1 MKARSM
7 KKVFALT
14 LTTAM
19 AVGLGACGSSGSSSS
34 ASSGSTGSSTTVAG
48 ASSVSTSTD
57 SSAEST
63 TSVGSVA
70 SEEVSSASASTSTV
84 ATPEDVLPEAKGLK
98 IGATYYTL
106 QTEFCMRMD
115 NAAKTWAKNND
126 VEYTSYDGNN
136 DAATQLD
143 QVETMIADG
152 VDAIILNPQ
161 DADACS
167 ACVDAAVEAG
177 IPIVGVNTMV
187 NNDKLTGYCGSQDVS
202 AGEEIMQ
209 YMIKYM
215 DSDAFNIVVIEGPMG
230 QSAQLQRIEGINNVL
245 TDYPNIK
252 ILAQDTANWS
262 RSEAMTLMETWITT
276 YGDDIDAV
284 VSENDEMA
292 LGAREAIEAAGM
304 DIPCIGID
312 GITDAVAAVGNGK
325 MIASDFQNAEGQIS
339 GALEIAVKAVKGE
352 DYEKEV
358 WIPFEMITP
367 DNYKEYQNK
376 Y

>member
-1 MKARSM
+1 M
-7 KKVFALT
+7 KKRTVKKVLAIMMTSAVAL
-14 LTTAM
+14 
-19 AVGLGACGSSGSSSS
+19 GLAACGGGGDDSSDASSASGASSTSDASSVSDTADASS
-34 ASSGSTGSSTTVAG
+34 ASSASDSSSDSAVETVAG
-48 ASSVSTSTD
+48 A
-57 SSAEST
+57 E
-63 TSVGSVA
+63 
-70 SEEVSSASASTSTV
+70 
-84 ATPEDVLPEAKGLK
+84 GLT

-115 NAAKTWAKNND
+115 NAAKEWASANGVN
-126 VEYTSYDGNN
+126 YTSYDGNN
-136 DAATQLD
+136 DAATQLE

-187 NNDKLTGYCGSQDVS
+187 NNDNLTAYVGSEDVS

-209 YMIKYM
+209 YMIDYM
-215 DSDAFNIVVIEGPMG
+215 ESDEFNIVVIEGPMG
-230 QSAQLQRIEGINNVL
+230 QSAQLQRYEGITNVL
-245 TDYPNIK
+245 ADYPNIQ

-276 YGDDIDAV
+276 YGDEIDAV

-292 LGAREAIEAAGM
+292 LGAREAIKAAGM

-312 GITDAVAAVGNGK
+312 GITDAVAAVASGD
-325 MIASDFQNAEGQIS
+325 MIASDFQNAEGQIT
-339 GALEIAVKAVKGE
+339 GALETAVKCVNGE
-352 DYEKEV
+352 DYETEV

-367 DNYKEYQNK
+367 DNYEEYQGR

>member
-1 MKARSM
+1 MKRNVV
-7 KKVFALT
+7 KKLLAVMMAS
-14 LTTAM
+14 AM
-19 AVGLGACGSSGSSSS
+19 AAGLAACGGSNASSDSAGGSDASSNSS
-34 ASSGSTGSSTTVAG
+34 AEAESSAD
-48 ASSVSTSTD
+48 ASSD
-57 SSAEST
+57 SSAES
-63 TSVGSVA
+63 SSGGGA
-70 SEEVSSASASTSTV
+70 SGAE
-84 ATPEDVLPEAKGLK
+84 GLN

-115 NAAKTWAKNND
+115 DAAKVWAEENGVN
-126 VEYTSYDGNN
+126 YTSYDGNN
-136 DAATQLD
+136 DAAAQLE

-177 IPIVGVNTMV
+177 VPIVGVNTMV
-187 NNDKLTGYCGSQDVS
+187 NNDQLTAYVGSEDVS

-209 YMIKYM
+209 YMIDYM

-230 QSAQLQRIEGINNVL
+230 QSAQLQRYEGITNVL
-245 TDYPNIK
+245 ADYPNIK

-276 YGDDIDAV
+276 YGDEIDAV

-304 DIPCIGID
+304 DLPCIGID
-312 GITDAVAAVGNGK
+312 GITDAVSAVESGK
-325 MIASDFQNAEGQIS
+325 MIASDFQNAEGQIT
-339 GALEIAVKAVKGE
+339 GALETAVKCVNGE

-367 DNYKEYQNK
+367 DNYQDYQNK

>member
-1 MKARSM
+1 MNKKTM
-7 KKVFALT
+7 KKMAATAMVFAVAGTSSLGSAT
-14 LTTAM
+14 VFAAEETAEK
-19 AVGLGACGSSGSSSS
+19 
-34 ASSGSTGSSTTVAG
+34 VAG
-48 ASSVSTSTD
+48 A
-57 SSAEST
+57 E
-63 TSVGSVA
+63 
-70 SEEVSSASASTSTV
+70 
-84 ATPEDVLPEAKGLK
+84 GLS

-115 NAAKTWAKNND
+115 NAAQKWAEDNGVK
-126 VEYTSYDGNN
+126 YKSYDGNN
-136 DAATQLD
+136 DAAKQLE

-187 NNDKLTGYCGSQDVS
+187 NNDNLTAYVGSQDVS
-202 AGEEIMQ
+202 AGEDIMK
-209 YMIKYM
+209 YMIDYM
-215 DSDAFNIVVIEGPMG
+215 EKDAFNIVVIEGPMG
-230 QSAQLQRIEGINNVL
+230 QSAQLQRIEGISNIL
-245 TDYPNIK
+245 KDYPDIE
-252 ILAQDTANWS
+252 ILAQNTANWS

-276 YGDDIDAV
+276 YGDEIDAV

-312 GITDAVAAVGNGK
+312 GITDAVAAVENGK
-325 MIASDFQNAEGQIS
+325 MIASDFQNAEGQIT
-339 GALEIAVKAVKGE
+339 GALETAVKSVNGE
-352 DYEKEV
+352 EYEKEL

-367 DNYKEYQNK
+367 DNYKDYQSK

>member
-1 MKARSM
+1 MKKKSM
-7 KKVFALT
+7 MKVFAVLMT
-14 LTTAM
+14 AAM
-19 AVGLGACGSSGSSSS
+19 AFGLTACGSDGGNEGSEPSSE
-34 ASSGSTGSSTTVAG
+34 ASTTEQSTAQDSTAEDSTAEESGGGTAG
-48 ASSVSTSTD
+48 A
-57 SSAEST
+57 E
-63 TSVGSVA
+63 
-70 SEEVSSASASTSTV
+70 
-84 ATPEDVLPEAKGLK
+84 GLK

-115 NAAKTWAKNND
+115 NEAKKWAKENG

-136 DAATQLD
+136 DASKQLE

-187 NNDKLTGYCGSQDVS
+187 NNDQLTAYVGSEDVS

-209 YMIKYM
+209 YMIDYM

-230 QSAQLQRIEGINNVL
+230 QSAQLQRYEGITNVL
-245 TDYPNIK
+245 ADYPDIE
-252 ILAQDTANWS
+252 ILAIDTANWS
-262 RSEAMTLMETWITT
+262 RSEAMTLMETWLTT
-276 YGDDIDAV
+276 YGEEIDAV

-292 LGAREAIEAAGM
+292 LGAREAIKAQGL

-312 GITDAVAAVGNGK
+312 GITDAVAAVESGD
-325 MIASDFQNAEGQIS
+325 MIASDFQNAEGQIR
-339 GALEIAVKAVKGE
+339 GALDTAVKCVNGE

-367 DNYKEYQNK
+367 DNYADYQGR

>member
-1 MKARSM
+1 MIIYSKFKEVRKM
-7 KKVFALT
+7 KKETLRKVLAIVMTSAVAAGLT
-14 LTTAM
+14 
-19 AVGLGACGSSGSSSS
+19 ACGNGNSSTSTAAGTSSASSAAASS
-34 ASSGSTGSSTTVAG
+34 ASSGASGSSA
-48 ASSVSTSTD
+48 ASSSVSGTSG
-57 SSAEST
+57 SSKSGGAE
-63 TSVGSVA
+63 
-70 SEEVSSASASTSTV
+70 
-84 ATPEDVLPEAKGLK
+84 GLS

-115 NAAKTWAKNND
+115 DAAKKWAKENGVN
-126 VEYTSYDGNN
+126 YTSYDGNN
-136 DAATQLD
+136 DAASQLE

-187 NNDKLTGYCGSQDVS
+187 NNENLTAYVGSQDVS
-202 AGEEIMQ
+202 AGEEIMN
-209 YMIKYM
+209 YMIDYM
-215 DSDAFNIVVIEGPMG
+215 DSEEFNIVVIEGPMG
-230 QSAQLQRIEGINNVL
+230 QSAQLQRIEGITNVL
-245 TDYPNIK
+245 KDYPNIK
-252 ILAQDTANWS
+252 IIAQNTANWS

-276 YGDDIDAV
+276 YGDEIDAV

-312 GITDAVAAVGNGK
+312 GITDAVTAVSNGK
-325 MIASDFQNAEGQIS
+325 MIASDFQNAEGQIT
-339 GALEIAVKAVKGE
+339 GALETAVKCVNGE
-352 DYEKEV
+352 DFEKEV

-367 DNYKEYQNK
+367 DNYADYQNK

>member
-14 LTTAM
+14 LTTVM
-19 AVGLGACGSSGSSSS
+19 AVGVGACGSSGSSSS
-34 ASSGSTGSSTTVAG
+34 ASSGSTESSSAAAG

-63 TSVGSVA
+63 TSIGSAA
-70 SEEVSSASASTSTV
+70 SEEVSSASAATSTV

-215 DSDAFNIVVIEGPMG
+215 DNDSFNIVVIEGPMG

-245 TDYPNIK
+245 ADYPNIK
-252 ILAQDTANWS
+252 IIAQDTANWS

-367 DNYKEYQNK
+367 DNYKDYQNK